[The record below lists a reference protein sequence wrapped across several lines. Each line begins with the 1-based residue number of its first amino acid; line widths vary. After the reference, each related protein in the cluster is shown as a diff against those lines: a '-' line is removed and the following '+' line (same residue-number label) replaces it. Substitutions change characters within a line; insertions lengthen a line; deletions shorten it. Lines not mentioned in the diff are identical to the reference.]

1 MNEDQNSWIHCQGRR
16 RVQAPESR
24 RRRREGMMGAEAGRT
39 GGFPAE
45 RSSLRAFWREPRV
58 WVER

>member
-1 MNEDQNSWIHCQGRR
+1 
-16 RVQAPESR
+16 
-24 RRRREGMMGAEAGRT
+24 MGGEAGRT